1 MKPARRLKK
10 NSARTFFLV
19 LAGIILAYVCVLA
32 VDQTN
37 EKVADIIGIIKGQ
50 TARLN
55 LVNVG
60 VASEIPPGPCKA
72 SLIFS
77 DVFGNPLNSM
87 EDVSLSSGEATFLDL
102 NADRQSFRGRL
113 LVKSMVRFAPHDPA
127 LSDPCA
133 NTRLTLEIF
142 NNKTLETNVFAP
154 EPHLIEPPEPERH
167 FGMFGLTSNQNVE
180 LNVMNLGD
188 GSVTPDP
195 CVASL
200 AFIDSNGRELL
211 QPVNVS
217 LNPGGGFG
225 LAELSNNA
233 IIINDKV
240 GRVEIRGE
248 VRFAPLRDPSA
259 PNPCTKVKASLEVI
273 DAKTGQT
280 DVFIGDASI

>member
-1 MKPARRLKK
+1 
-10 NSARTFFLV
+10 
-19 LAGIILAYVCVLA
+19 
-32 VDQTN
+32 
-37 EKVADIIGIIKGQ
+37 
-50 TARLN
+50 
-55 LVNVG
+55 
-60 VASEIPPGPCKA
+60 
-72 SLIFS
+72 LIFS

-87 EDVSLSSGEATFLDL
+87 EDVSLGSGEATFLDL

-113 LVKSMVRFAPHDPA
+113 SLKSMVRFAPHDPA

-133 NTRLTLEIF
+133 NTHLTLEIF
-142 NNKTLETNVFAP
+142 NNKTLETKVFAP
-154 EPHLIEPPEPERH
+154 EPHLGDPPEPEKH

-225 LAELSNNA
+225 LAELSNHA

-259 PNPCTKVKASLEVI
+259 PNPCTMVKASLEVI
-273 DAKTGQT
+273 DARTGQT
-280 DVFIGDASI
+280 DVFIGDPGI

>member
-1 MKPARRLKK
+1 MKPARRLTKTL
-10 NSARTFFLV
+10 ARTFFLA
-19 LAGIILAYVCVLA
+19 LTGSILAYVCVFA

-55 LVNVG
+55 LVNIG

-77 DVFGNPLNSM
+77 DVFGNLLNSKQ
-87 EDVSLSSGEATFLDL
+87 DVSLNSGEATFLDL

-113 LVKSMVRFAPHDPA
+113 LLKSIVRFAPHDPA

-133 NTRLTLEIF
+133 NTRLTLEIL
-142 NNKTLETNVFAP
+142 NNKSLETTVFAP
-154 EPHLIEPPEPERH
+154 EPHLVDPPEPVKH
-167 FGMFGLTSNQNVE
+167 FGMFGLTSSQNVE

-200 AFIDSNGRELL
+200 AFIDSNGQELL
-211 QPVNVS
+211 PPVNVS
-217 LNPGGGFG
+217 LSPGGGFG
-225 LAELSNNA
+225 LAELSNHA

-240 GRVEIRGE
+240 GRVEIRGD
-248 VRFAPLRDPSA
+248 VLFAPLRDPSA
-259 PNPCTKVKASLEVI
+259 PNPCTNVKASLEVT

-280 DVFIGDASI
+280 DVFIGDPNL

>member
-1 MKPARRLKK
+1 MKPARRLTK

-19 LAGIILAYVCVLA
+19 LAGSILCYVCVLA
-32 VDQTN
+32 ADQTD

-60 VASEIPPGPCKA
+60 VVSEIPPGPRKA

-77 DVFGNPLNSM
+77 DVFGNPLDAM

-102 NADRQSFRGRL
+102 NADRQNFRGRF

-133 NTRLTLEIF
+133 NTHLTLEIF
-142 NNKTLETNVFAP
+142 NNKTLETKVFAP
-154 EPHLIEPPEPERH
+154 EPHLADPPEPEKH
-167 FGMFGLTSNQNVE
+167 FGMFGLTFNQNVE

-225 LAELSNNA
+225 LAEFSNHA

-240 GRVEIRGE
+240 GRIEIRGE

-280 DVFIGDASI
+280 DVFIGDPGI